1 MAVAAVGLS
10 AKSVSFNVAGK
21 QSLRWESGNLR
32 PSQCCQC
39 RYCVRGHMH
48 KLFTCGWIP
57 GNYAGTVTAT
67 VTTVNALL
75 GLPTKLPVT
84 ISGTVLINN
93 ITGSTQATAA
103 ISVTVAIFSGAV
115 RLSTIKHALEP
126 APWNKMLLAR
136 VNAISHS

>member
-1 MAVAAVGLS
+1 MGIREPPAFTMLSVPLLCASVGI
-10 AKSVSFNVAGK
+10 
-21 QSLRWESGNLR
+21 
-32 PSQCCQC
+32 CI
-39 RYCVRGHMH
+39 
-48 KLFTCGWIP
+48 TCGWIP

-115 RLSTIKHALEP
+115 RISTIKHALEP

-136 VNAISHS
+136 ENAISHS